1 MKRLSVKLSPMHGM
15 RTDVIMSNVRD
26 LFPGAQNQQPIEQP
40 SLEITGNPEFLIVS
54 TLEEAR
60 ERAAAEN
67 ARPRTMVA
75 ISHTSAR
82 SLEKTALG
90 WRQTPYFLFVRTLSS
105 LILDEAF
112 EMPAEELAI
121 DLSGRARS
129 FQLRTD
135 FFQAVSEFSAE
146 HGTTPDTLAHVAV
159 AHYLPV
165 APPPLPGNPFK
176 PRRHLRAV

>member
-1 MKRLSVKLSPMHGM
+1 M

-26 LFPGAQNQQPIEQP
+26 LFPGAQNQRPIEQP

-54 TLEEAR
+54 TLDEAR
-60 ERAAAEN
+60 EQALADS
-67 ARPRTMVA
+67 ARPRTMVSVGA
-75 ISHTSAR
+75 ATAR
-82 SLEKTALG
+82 RLEGVALA
-90 WRQTPYFLFVRTLSS
+90 WRQTPYFTFVRSLSS

-112 EMPAEELAI
+112 EIPDEELAI
-121 DLSGRARS
+121 DLSNKARS